1 MKATFEACQDD
12 HVPGSGAG
20 RRYVLGT
27 IASLRGGEHRVAL
40 ALAGMGNNM
49 AAARAT
55 LLRQHYRAAEAIIM
69 VGIAGAVPAPHKS
82 DAHVRLGDIV
92 ISDKRGV
99 VQYDMVKLEEIC
111 ACRVP
116 PSATLLEAVQFL
128 QVGEL
133 EGRRPWEDHIEG
145 ILRQLQQA
153 RPRARDMLHASED
166 PTQPVK
172 HPRDPRRREGVPR
185 VFLGPVASANELLKN
200 PVKRDALRDRFGV
213 KAVEMEGSGIADAT
227 WNHSIGYLVVRGTCD
242 YCDSHKNDDWREYA
256 AAVAAG
262 YTKALIESIP
272 AT

>member
-1 MKATFEACQDD
+1 
-12 HVPGSGAG
+12 
-20 RRYVLGT
+20 
-27 IASLRGGEHRVAL
+27 
-40 ALAGMGNNM
+40 
-49 AAARAT
+49 
-55 LLRQHYRAAEAIIM
+55 
-69 VGIAGAVPAPHKS
+69 
-82 DAHVRLGDIV
+82 
-92 ISDKRGV
+92 
-99 VQYDMVKLEEIC
+99 
-111 ACRVP
+111 
-116 PSATLLEAVQFL
+116 
-128 QVGEL
+128 
-133 EGRRPWEDHIEG
+133 
-145 ILRQLQQA
+145 
-153 RPRARDMLHASED
+153 MLHASDD

-185 VFLGPVASANELLKN
+185 VFLGPVASANELLRN